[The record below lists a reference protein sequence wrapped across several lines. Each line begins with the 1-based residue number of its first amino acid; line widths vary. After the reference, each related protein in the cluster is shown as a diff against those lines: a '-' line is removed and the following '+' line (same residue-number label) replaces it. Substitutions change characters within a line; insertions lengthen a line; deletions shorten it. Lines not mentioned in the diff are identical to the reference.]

1 MIGTSVEVDPTTG
14 NVGQAIKDRVARALS
29 LPPATLHG
37 DLWVV
42 QGSVQPN
49 GQSRN
54 YSVSLD
60 HQTYGECCPCR
71 DHELQRERQ
80 SGIPC
85 KHIIRATI
93 DSAALNCRRGPK
105 ILRH

>member
-1 MIGTSVEVDPTTG
+1 MIELSVEQTE
-14 NVGQAIKDRVARALS
+14 QAIKDRVARALT
-29 LPPATLHG
+29 LPTATLHG

-42 QGSVQPN
+42 RGTT
-49 GQSRN
+49 RN
-54 YSVSLD
+54 YTVSLD
-60 HQTYGECCPCR
+60 HQTYGECCLCR

-93 DSAALNCRRGPK
+93 DVARLNCRRGPK

>member
-1 MIGTSVEVDPTTG
+1 MTDTTVQVNHERVNVE
-14 NVGQAIKDRVARALS
+14 QAIKDRVARALT

-37 DLWVV
+37 DLWVI
-42 QGSVQPN
+42 QGSA
-49 GQSRN
+49 GRA
-54 YSVSLD
+54 YSVSLN

-80 SGIPC
+80 TGISC
-85 KHIIRATI
+85 KHILRASI
-93 DSAALNCRRGPK
+93 DSAHMNCRRGPK